1 VGFDL
6 YTRLLT
12 NAVKRLKAAEK
23 GETLAIDLPEAVLI
37 DLPLA
42 AYVPPDYVPDG
53 SLRLRL
59 YRRMALLD
67 SLPEIDEMAA
77 ELADRFGP
85 IPDPTF
91 NLLYQLRIKAL
102 AHQSR
107 ITAVTTES
115 GQIRIR
121 IPEVD
126 NVMRYS
132 LQRYLG
138 SDVRVSKTA
147 VWLPR
152 EMSTH
157 EWQVALVQVLERLES
172 WDWNNIAGLQSG
184 KVTE

>member
-1 VGFDL
+1 M
-6 YTRLLT
+6 
-12 NAVKRLKAAEK
+12 KAAEK
-23 GETLAIDLPEAVLI
+23 GEALALDLPEAVLI

-53 SLRLRL
+53 ALRLRL

-67 SLPEIDEMAA
+67 SLPEIDDMAA

-85 IPDPTF
+85 IPDPVH
-91 NLLYQLRIKAL
+91 NLLYQLRVKAVAQEARL
-102 AHQSR
+102 
-107 ITAVTTES
+107 TAVTTEV

-126 NVMRYS
+126 NVQRYR

-138 SDVRVSKTA
+138 NEVRVSKTA

-152 EMSTH
+152 DMSTH
-157 EWQVALVQVLERLES
+157 DWQIALVQVLERLET
-172 WDWNNIAGLQSG
+172 WQW
-184 KVTE
+184 